1 MDIKLDNDQK
11 RLFFTFTVIFVIVLI
26 MIILNLDIIDGS
38 GKFDTSSGTATIHK
52 EDRMVKYIDF
62 VSGED
67 KEIRYS
73 FNVIDG
79 PNIDV
84 FLLDEKNFERYSENE
99 RFNYIPEGSLV
110 NKTSGQVS
118 TTLQKNGEYYLV
130 FDNGNDIYHTPNIGD
145 KFSTSIVEW
154 KVSIEN
160 NDSLFG

>member
-1 MDIKLDNDQK
+1 M
-11 RLFFTFTVIFVIVLI
+11 VV
-26 MIILNLDIIDGS
+26 LNLDIIDGS
-38 GKFDTSSGTATIHK
+38 GKFNTSSGTATIHK
-52 EDRMVKYIDF
+52 EDRMLKYIDF
-62 VSGED
+62 VSGDD

-73 FNVIDG
+73 FNVTEG

-84 FLLDEKNFERYSENE
+84 FFLNEKNFELCSENE
-99 RFNYIPEGSLV
+99 RFNYIPDGSLV

-118 TTLQKNGEYYLV
+118 TTLQKKGQYYLV